1 MLCTHAW
8 ERSHNFGTHDSAFS
22 TGHRS
27 MASNHD
33 QDNQGNGQNGGSH
46 APVAPTRRG
55 RDRLNL
61 EEIARLSGVSRS
73 TVSRVVNDDPR
84 VSDAV
89 RARVRDVIAEHNYHP
104 NAAARSLA
112 SRRTGIIGLLIPMA
126 IEWIFGDPFFQIITR
141 SVATTANLTEQQLML
156 LFESSESGESA
167 QRLFNR
173 VVGGQHLDGV
183 VVVSSE
189 LEEPLVQLLDQYS
202 FPSVLVGRHPTFELS
217 YVDVDNQLSARQAV
231 EHLLW
236 HGHTRIGMIGGTEN
250 LIAAVDRHAGYMQAI
265 SAAGLPVDPDLFRPA
280 SFDERK
286 AREAAHELM
295 SLPNPPTAI
304 FAASDTMALGAM
316 QALRERGLR
325 APEDV
330 AIIGFDGSER
340 ARLSDPPLSTVFQPI
355 AGLGQ
360 EAVHMLLQRI
370 DAPDAPPMHRNLPT
384 ELILR
389 ASCGCA
395 YAESSPEEDAGG

>member
-1 MLCTHAW
+1 MSSDHD
-8 ERSHNFGTHDSAFS
+8 RHNP
-22 TGHRS
+22 
-27 MASNHD
+27 
-33 QDNQGNGQNGGSH
+33 NGGQDGALT
-46 APVAPTRRG
+46 APSSATRRR

-89 RARVRDVIAEHNYHP
+89 RARVQGVIAEHNYHP

-141 SVATTANLTEQQLML
+141 SVATTANRTEQQLML

-173 VVGGQHLDGV
+173 VVGGRHLDGV

-189 LEEPLVQLLDQYS
+189 IEEPLVRLLDQYH
-202 FPSVLVGRHPTFELS
+202 FPSVLVGRHPTFEMS
-217 YVDVDNQLSARQAV
+217 YVDVDNQTSARQAV

-236 HGHTRIGMIGGTEN
+236 HGHKRIAMIGGTEN
-250 LIAAVDRHAGYMQAI
+250 LIAAVDRHAGFLQAI
-265 SAAGLPVDPDLFRPA
+265 SAAGLPIDPELFLPA

-286 AREAAHELM
+286 AVEATHTLM
-295 SLPNPPTAI
+295 SLADPPTAI
-304 FAASDTMALGAM
+304 FAASDSMAIGAI
-316 QALRERGLR
+316 QALTERGLR
-325 APEDV
+325 VPDDV
-330 AIIGFDGSER
+330 ALLGFDGSER
-340 ARLSDPPLSTVFQPI
+340 ARLADPPISTIYQPI

-370 DAPDAPPMHRNLPT
+370 EAPEAPPMHRNLPT
-384 ELILR
+384 ELVLR
-389 ASCGCA
+389 ASCGCGR
-395 YAESSPEEDAGG
+395 AEPSTEEGAGG